1 MAARRVVVTGMGL
14 VSPLGHDLETVWGR
28 ILGGE
33 SGIRRISKFD
43 ASRHASQVAGEVHDF
58 DAEKHVEPRD
68 AAFMD
73 SFIAYAAAAARSAL
87 DDSRLLESGLCRRRI
102 GVSIGSAMGGMNLI
116 LQQNAVLHAQSPRR
130 ISPLFIPFILPDAA
144 SGYVSIQHKLQG
156 PNHITVSACATSA
169 NAIGESLLMIQS
181 GQVDAMVVGGADA
194 LVCDLVVAG
203 FAAARAL
210 TTRNDAPEKA
220 SRPFDRDRDGF
231 VISEGAA
238 VLVLEEREHALARG
252 ARVYGEVA
260 GYGTN
265 ADAYHITQPDPD
277 GAGARHCM
285 EDAIKNAGISPRDIG
300 YINAHGTSTPTND
313 RNETRAIKRVWDEA
327 VCPAPLISSTKS
339 MTGHLLGAAGAL
351 EAIFCLLAMRDGQIP
366 PTINLENPDPECDLD
381 YVPGAFRAHEADFAL
396 SNSFGFGGHNT
407 SLVFKR
413 HD

>member
-1 MAARRVVVTGMGL
+1 MNVRRVVVTGMGL
-14 VSPLGHDLETVWGR
+14 VSPLGHELEPVWKR
-28 ILGGE
+28 ITNGE
-33 SGIRRISKFD
+33 SGIRGISKFD

-58 DAEKHVEPRD
+58 DAQQHVEPRD
-68 AAFMD
+68 AALMD
-73 SFIAYAAAAARSAL
+73 PFIAYAASAARSAL
-87 DDSRLLESGLCRRRI
+87 DDSGILERGLCRRRI

-116 LQQNAVLHAQSPRR
+116 LKQNAVLQTQSPRR

-144 SGYVSIQHKLQG
+144 SGYVSIQHKLHG
-156 PNHITVSACATSA
+156 PNHVTVSACATSA
-169 NAIGESLLMIQS
+169 NAIGESLLMIRN
-181 GQVDAMVVGGADA
+181 GQVEAMVAGGADA

-210 TTRNDAPEKA
+210 STLNDEPERA
-220 SRPFDRDRDGF
+220 SRPFDLHRNGF

-238 VLVLEEREHALARG
+238 VLVLEERQHALSRG
-252 ARVYGEVA
+252 ATIYGEVA

-285 EDAIKNAGISPRDIG
+285 SQAIESAGIAPRDIG

-313 RNETRAIKRVWDEA
+313 RNETRAIKGVWGGSCSIP
-327 VCPAPLISSTKS
+327 VSSTKS

-351 EAIFCLLAMRDGQIP
+351 EAIFCLLAMRDGIVP
-366 PTINLENPDPECDLD
+366 PTINLDHPDPECDLD
-381 YVPGAFRAHEADFAL
+381 YVPHVARAHEAEFSL

-407 SLVFKR
+407 ALVFKR

>member
-14 VSPLGHDLETVWGR
+14 VSPLGHQVEAVWKR
-28 ILGGE
+28 IVNGE
-33 SGIRRISKFD
+33 SGIRSISKFD
-43 ASRHASQVAGEVHDF
+43 AAKHASQVAGEVHDF
-58 DAEKHVEPRD
+58 DAELHVEPRD

-73 SFIAYAAAAARSAL
+73 SFIAYAAAAARAAL
-87 DDSRLLESGLCRRRI
+87 DDSRLLESPLSRNRT

-116 LQQNAVLHAQSPRR
+116 LKEHKVLQNGSPRR
-130 ISPLFIPFILPDAA
+130 VSPLFIPFILPDAA
-144 SGYVSIQHKLQG
+144 SGYVSIQHKLKG

-169 NAIGESLLMIQS
+169 NAIGESMLMIQN
-181 GQVDAMVVGGADA
+181 GQVEAMVAGGADA

-203 FAAARAL
+203 FSAARAL
-210 TTRNDAPEKA
+210 STRRNEEPQKA

-238 VLVLEEREHALARG
+238 VLVLEERQHALERG
-252 ARVYGEVA
+252 ATIYGEVA

-265 ADAYHITQPDPD
+265 ADGYHITQPDPD
-277 GAGARHCM
+277 GVGARGCM
-285 EDAIKNAGISPRDIG
+285 ADAMRCAGIAPENIG

-313 RNETRAIKRVWDEA
+313 RNETRAIKRVFGEA
-327 VCPAPLISSTKS
+327 ANNIPVSSTKS

-351 EAIFCLLAMRDGQIP
+351 EAIFCLLAMRDGIVP
-366 PTINLENPDPECDLD
+366 PTINLDNPDPECDLD
-381 YVPGAFRAHEADFAL
+381 YVPNVARKHRAEFAL

>member
-14 VSPLGHDLETVWGR
+14 VSPLGHEVERVWQR
-28 ILGGE
+28 ILNGE

-43 ASRHASQVAGEVHDF
+43 ASRHASKVAGEIHNF
-58 DAEKHVEPRD
+58 DAEQHVEPRD
-68 AAFMD
+68 AALMD
-73 SFIAYAAAAARSAL
+73 SFIAYAAAAARAAL
-87 DDSRLLESGLCRRRI
+87 DDSHLLSSPLCRRRT

-116 LQQNAVLHAQSPRR
+116 LNQHQVLQKQSPRR
-130 ISPLFIPFILPDAA
+130 ISPLFVPFVLPDAA

-169 NAIGESLLMIQS
+169 NALGESLLMIQN
-181 GQVDAMVVGGADA
+181 GQVEAMVAGGADA

-210 TTRNDAPEKA
+210 TTRNEEPEKA

-252 ARVYGEVA
+252 ATIYGEIA
-260 GYGTN
+260 GYATN
-265 ADAYHITQPDPD
+265 ADGYHITQPDPVGT
-277 GAGARHCM
+277 GAQYCM
-285 EDAIKNAGISPRDIG
+285 SEAIQNAGIAPSDIG

-313 RNETRAIKRVWDEA
+313 RNETRAIKKVWGGQPCS
-327 VCPAPLISSTKS
+327 VPVSSTKS

-351 EAIFCLLAMRDGQIP
+351 EAIFCLLALRDGKVP
-366 PTINLENPDPECDLD
+366 PTINLDNPDPECDLD
-381 YVPGAFRAHEADFAL
+381 YVPHVARQHQTEFAL